1 MIIVGERLNSP
12 RAPIQQAVE
21 ARQDPAC
28 KGYLAVYRQG
38 RLGLDAA
45 PAERRPA

>member
-12 RAPIQQAVE
+12 RAPIQQA
-21 ARQDPAC
+21 A
-28 KGYLAVYRQG
+28 YRQG